1 MADSKY
7 SAVNASLDSF
17 ELPTFSVASEPFG
30 LSGFRGALAQLG
42 MALNSVSLDIRL
54 LTASQGKLGEALASL
69 TTAFTSPPSLI
80 KALPRL
86 PGGGSEATP
95 GRNAA
100 VEPRSPS
107 TAPWRSMAIE
117 LKTPPCTCDLKSLI
131 HAQTDHQTVPPLL
144 LPFSEKRID
153 NALEKSRGAEFGKT
167 PPASTTLERKESAA
181 QPPATQTH
189 RAPAS
194 ADGMDASL
202 GRLRSSVTPDFSDGI
217 STQVDKLSSFAEEN
231 PIKATGLAAVA
242 VVLYSI
248 ASKLVESV
256 IDEAFTNVAK
266 KILKRGAPRLPFGL
280 GNLVDE
286 DDRGGNGG
294 NPGQN
299 DGQREQRDRAGERR
313 RSKAFKS
320 PKKAANPPPRNSPQ
334 QRIEVRPRTMVPAVA
349 QPRNLVSLVSPAQV
363 NALPGRLASAGSFL
377 GKRAQPLRL
386 LDAGIGMA
394 QGVANRD
401 AKAVASSAGVLAGSY
416 AGATAGAAIGT
427 LIFPGVGTAIGG
439 LLGGFAGSELGSMLG
454 EKLGVLADRLSAPQQ
469 VSKDLVS
476 AQTQSSP
483 INFSPSI
490 QVTCTTPDS
499 TEQIRMVVEQQL
511 QAQFHGEF
519 VPLMST
525 NALATRRDAALT
537 DGGV

>member
-1 MADSKY
+1 
-7 SAVNASLDSF
+7 
-17 ELPTFSVASEPFG
+17 
-30 LSGFRGALAQLG
+30 
-42 MALNSVSLDIRL
+42 
-54 LTASQGKLGEALASL
+54 
-69 TTAFTSPPSLI
+69 
-80 KALPRL
+80 
-86 PGGGSEATP
+86 
-95 GRNAA
+95 
-100 VEPRSPS
+100 
-107 TAPWRSMAIE
+107 
-117 LKTPPCTCDLKSLI
+117 
-131 HAQTDHQTVPPLL
+131 
-144 LPFSEKRID
+144 
-153 NALEKSRGAEFGKT
+153 
-167 PPASTTLERKESAA
+167 
-181 QPPATQTH
+181 
-189 RAPAS
+189 
-194 ADGMDASL
+194 
-202 GRLRSSVTPDFSDGI
+202 
-217 STQVDKLSSFAEEN
+217 
-231 PIKATGLAAVA
+231 
-242 VVLYSI
+242 LYSI

-286 DDRGGNGG
+286 DDRGGSQGEERARGKSSNDAS
-294 NPGQN
+294 PSQN
-299 DGQREQRDRAGERR
+299 EGHREQTDREGERR
-313 RSKAFKS
+313 RTKA
-320 PKKAANPPPRNSPQ
+320 PKGQKKTANPNPRTSPQ
-334 QRIEVRPRTMVPAVA
+334 HRIEVHPRTMVPTVA
-349 QPRNLVSLVSPAQV
+349 QPRNLVSLVSPVQAT
-363 NALPGRLASAGSFL
+363 ALPARLASAGSFL

-386 LDAGIGMA
+386 LDAGLGMA
-394 QGVANRD
+394 QGVANGD

-454 EKLGVLADRLSAPQQ
+454 EKFGVLADRLSAPQQ

-499 TEQIRMVVEQQL
+499 TEQIRRVVEQQL

-537 DGGV
+537 DGGM